1 MVSRNGTLA
10 GLPRFLIVLLVLF
23 AACKEAKQR
32 GSQKNAENTAQSTF
46 RSRYSFQTH
55 LARGN
60 DAFDVFTEGYG
71 SLRTMTIIHER
82 NNLADTVREEIDGT
96 VVNAAC
102 ADLDSDSLPEV
113 YVFAQS
119 AGSGSYANLY
129 GFQFH
134 HRVAQP
140 ILLPELDKRQS
151 AGYLGH
157 DTLWVQDSILV
168 RMFPVYTEGDMN
180 ASASGGM
187 RTLEYVLQRDAK
199 GNLCLR
205 CTRATNKQ

>member
-1 MVSRNGTLA
+1 MLPRNGTLA
-10 GLPRFLIVLLVLF
+10 ALPRFLIVLLVLLG
-23 AACKEAKQR
+23 ACRDAKRR
-32 GSQKNAENTAQSTF
+32 GSQENLENAGQSGS

-55 LARGN
+55 LSRGN
-60 DAFDVFTEGYG
+60 DAFDVLTEGYG
-71 SLRTMTIIHER
+71 SIRTMTIVHER
-82 NNLADTVREEIDGT
+82 DDFTDTVKEEIDGT
-96 VVNAAC
+96 IVNAAC
-102 ADLDSDSLPEV
+102 ADLDSDSIPEV

-119 AGSGSYANLY
+119 AGSGSYASLY
-129 GFQFH
+129 GFQF
-134 HRVAQP
+134 RQRGAQP

-180 ASASGGM
+180 ASASGGT

>member
-134 HRVAQP
+134 SQFFFRN
-140 ILLPELDKRQS
+140 S
-151 AGYLGH
+151 
-157 DTLWVQDSILV
+157 TSDSRPDIS
-168 RMFPVYTEGDMN
+168 DMIRFGCKT
-180 ASASGGM
+180 ASSSG
-187 RTLEYVLQRDAK
+187 
-199 GNLCLR
+199 CFR
-205 CTRATNKQ
+205 CTPREI